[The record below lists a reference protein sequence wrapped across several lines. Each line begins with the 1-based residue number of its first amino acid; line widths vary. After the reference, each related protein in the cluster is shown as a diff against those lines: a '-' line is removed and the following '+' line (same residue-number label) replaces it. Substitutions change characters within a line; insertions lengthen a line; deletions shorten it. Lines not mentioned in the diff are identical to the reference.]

1 MTKKYTAVCRL
12 CRREGEK
19 LFLKGQKCYLD
30 KCPVKRRPYG
40 PGQHGKT
47 AKNKQSDYKV
57 RLREKQKAR
66 RMYGI
71 SERQFEKYFDS
82 ARKSKGVTGEKLLE
96 ALERRLDN
104 VVFRLGFSPSRREG
118 RQLVQHGHFLINS
131 KRLDIPSYQVR
142 LQDVIEVKPASNER
156 IKQNIEKTKERKS
169 PAWLSVDGAG
179 LKGKVEAIPKREDIE
194 AAIDELLIVEYYSR

>member
-1 MTKKYTAVCRL
+1 MAKKYSAVCKL

-19 LFLKGQKCYLD
+19 LFLKGQKCYAD

-47 AKNKQSDYKV
+47 ARNKQSDYKV

-71 SERQFEKYFDS
+71 SERQFEKYFES
-82 ARKSKGVTGEKLLE
+82 ARKSKNVTGEKLLE
-96 ALERRLDN
+96 VLERRLDN

-118 RQLVQHGHFLINS
+118 RQLVKHGHFLINS
-131 KRLDIPSYQVR
+131 KKVNIPSYQVR
-142 LQDVIEVKPASNER
+142 LQDIVEVKPSSNER
-156 IKQNIEKTKERKS
+156 IKQNTEKTKERKA
-169 PAWLSVDGAG
+169 PTWLSVDEAG
-179 LKGKVEAIPKREDIE
+179 LKGKVEAIPKREEIE